1 MTLTEHARR
10 LNYASGRRDLP
21 AVILMTDAERLPD
34 PFAAVQRLPF
44 DAAIL
49 LRHPDPSARRELAD
63 RLVPLCHARDLLVIV
78 SDDLALAEAC
88 GADGVHLPERSA
100 ARTEA
105 LAIRRRWRGLLTCA
119 AHSPRALLRAAVIQA
134 DAVLLSPVFA
144 TASHPGQT
152 AIGALRF
159 LAWAREARCPVY
171 ALGGL
176 SAANAGRIEGRS
188 IVGIAGIGGWTAR

>member
-34 PFAAVQRLPF
+34 PRAAIKRLPF
-44 DAAIL
+44 DAAVL
-49 LRHPDPSARRELAD
+49 LRHPDPGARRELAD
-63 RLVPLCHARDLLVIV
+63 RLVPLCRARDLLVIV

-88 GADGVHLPERSA
+88 GADGLHLPERSA
-100 ARTEA
+100 AAPEA
-105 LAIRRRWRGLLTCA
+105 LSIRRRWRGLLTCA
-119 AHSPRALLRAAVIQA
+119 AHSPRALRRAAVLQA
-134 DAVLLSPVFA
+134 DAALLSPVFA
-144 TASHPGQT
+144 TASHPGGS

-171 ALGGL
+171 ALGGM
-176 SAANAGRIEGRS
+176 SAANAGRLSGRA
-188 IVGIAGIGGWTAR
+188 IVGIAGIGGFI